1 MSEKTLIDRI
11 VLADEQGHLQGKP
24 LESVRGAVAEAVPP
38 AVAAEVA
45 KLPKPTAEITPAV
58 LAKEMGVW
66 IVYGGTEP
74 EPTKYGVNV
83 VWVDTLNPS
92 AHVPAAPVFS
102 QQAKTIEIPADL
114 GVTYRIDGTPV
125 EAGTSRVTE
134 PFPKTVRVS
143 AIAKSG
149 FTLAVGAQTEWSFT
163 FESVA
168 IPYED
173 AVLPLTTYLRL
184 DDATG
189 ATAPRDR
196 GTSPLTL
203 LGKYGP
209 TFAPGAP
216 GIGIGATSARVTG
229 RGYLHSQFNPADV
242 RAYTSIFAY
251 KVNRQYTQQVSPV
264 SLWSNSMP
272 ALIVLTGKGASTS
285 SVVNIQGATGA
296 KVTTVNPAP
305 ALADGD
311 IVVVAQTWDGS
322 TIRGY
327 VNGLEIANVPWAGS
341 TSTNDALKLVA
352 WSAPDQGSEILIAGI
367 GFQKDEAKSAE
378 WVRAAYE
385 AAKRGAAV

>member
-83 VWVDTLNPS
+83 VWVDAINPN

-102 QQAKTIEIPADL
+102 QQAKTIEIPADR

-125 EAGTSRVTE
+125 EVGTSRVTE

-163 FESVA
+163 FEAQA

-173 AVLPLTTYLRL
+173 AILPLTSYWRF
-184 DDATG
+184 DDPVGTKLA
-189 ATAPRDR
+189 RDR
-196 GTSPLTL
+196 GTSPLVPFGTVPGGGE
-203 LGKYGP
+203 LGG
-209 TFAPGAP
+209 P
-216 GIGIGATSARVTG
+216 GIGVGATSLTVKSNSIYWANFAPASVKSFTWVVAMQWRDSAGIQVRIGGSQTG
-229 RGYLHSQFNPADV
+229 AVPGFVFYTQGDNRTIAPLKFEGKNIGAESHPVPVKQPADGE
-242 RAYTSIFAY
+242 
-251 KVNRQYTQQVSPV
+251 K
-264 SLWSNSMP
+264 
-272 ALIVLTGKGASTS
+272 IVLGY
-285 SVVNIQGATGA
+285 
-296 KVTTVNPAP
+296 
-305 ALADGD
+305 
-311 IVVVAQTWDGS
+311 TWDG
-322 TIRGY
+322 TTLRGY
-327 VNGLEIANVPWAGS
+327 VNGEMLISAPWSGS
-341 TSTNDALKLVA
+341 DVASELVKPVA
-352 WSAPDQGSEILIAGI
+352 WSVKPGSTWNIAGV
-367 GFQKDEAKSAE
+367 GFQNGEAKPE
-378 WVRAAYE
+378 GWFKAAYE
-385 AAKRGAAV
+385 ALKKG

>member
-83 VWVDTLNPS
+83 VWVDTLNPN

-149 FTLAVGAQTEWSFT
+149 FTLAVGTQTEWSFT

-184 DDATG
+184 DDAPG
-189 ATAPRDR
+189 ATVPRDS
-196 GTSPLTL
+196 GTSPLTISTKF
-203 LGKYGP
+203 GGVF
-209 TFAPGAP
+209 TPGAP
-216 GIGIGATSARVTG
+216 GIGIGATSARVTAAA
-229 RGYLHSQFNPADV
+229 SIVAQFNPSDI
-242 RAYTSIFAY
+242 RAYTVVSVHKI
-251 KVNRQYTQQVSPV
+251 NREHTQLVTLA
-264 SLWSNSMP
+264 SLWSTSMP
-272 ALIVLTGKGASTS
+272 SLTVLTAKGAGTNAT
-285 SVVNIQGATGA
+285 VNFQNTGGA
-296 KVTTVNPAP
+296 KTTTVNPTP

-311 IVVVAQTWDGS
+311 IVVMVQTWDGT
-322 TIRGY
+322 TIHGY
-327 VNGLEIANVPWAGS
+327 VNGIEVVSVPWAGS
-341 TSTNDALKLVA
+341 TSTNDALKLVS
-352 WSAPDQGSEILIAGI
+352 WSAPGGGEISIAGI
-367 GFQKDEAKSAE
+367 GFQKGEAKSSE
-378 WVRAAYE
+378 WVSAAYE

>member
-83 VWVDTLNPS
+83 VWVDAINPN

-102 QQAKTIEIPADL
+102 QQAKTIEIPADR

-125 EAGTSRVTE
+125 EVGTSRVTE

-163 FESVA
+163 FEAQA

-173 AVLPLTTYLRL
+173 AILPLTSYWRF
-184 DDATG
+184 DDPAGTKR
-189 ATAPRDR
+189 PRDR
-196 GTSPLTL
+196 GTSPLPIAL
-203 LGKYGP
+203 DVSPEYGE
-209 TFAPGAP
+209 FGGP
-216 GIGIGATSARVTG
+216 GIGVGPTSLTAKKGSMLWANYAPASLTAFTWIAAMQWRDGAGIALRLGGSQTGAVPGFVFYQQGDNRTIGQPFFEGKGLGPVTRVKTIA
-229 RGYLHSQFNPADV
+229 Q
-242 RAYTSIFAY
+242 
-251 KVNRQYTQQVSPV
+251 PV
-264 SLWSNSMP
+264 DGQK
-272 ALIVLTGKGASTS
+272 IVLGY
-285 SVVNIQGATGA
+285 
-296 KVTTVNPAP
+296 
-305 ALADGD
+305 
-311 IVVVAQTWDGS
+311 TWDG
-322 TIRGY
+322 TTLRGY
-327 VNGLEIANVPWAGS
+327 VDGELVATAPWAGS
-341 TSTNDALKLVA
+341 QVASELVKAVAWSVAAGQKWNIAGVGFQNGEAKSKDWFKAATDALKH
-352 WSAPDQGSEILIAGI
+352 SQG
-367 GFQKDEAKSAE
+367 
-378 WVRAAYE
+378 
-385 AAKRGAAV
+385 